1 MAVCIWFLKRYRRR
15 EERIVAIGVNL
26 NLLNGF
32 QLANKCKYTDRDVWI
47 NIGQAISVLF
57 RVWSTEKQFADEFL

>member
-32 QLANKCKYTDRDVWI
+32 QLANKYKYTDRGVWI